1 MKNICTLKNFN
12 LEICELMRN
21 DDGCVSLFNS
31 YIDKLPDP
39 SGSMLSLHD
48 STVSHIPYRYSKEPA
63 TFSGN
68 LFANR
73 LTSGCSQ
80 APIA

>member
-31 YIDKLPDP
+31 CIDKLPDP
-39 SGSMLSLHD
+39 SG
-48 STVSHIPYRYSKEPA
+48 
-63 TFSGN
+63 
-68 LFANR
+68 
-73 LTSGCSQ
+73 
-80 APIA
+80 PIS

>member
-31 YIDKLPDP
+31 CIDKLPDS
-39 SGSMLSLHD
+39 SGSMLS
-48 STVSHIPYRYSKEPA
+48 TPRQYS
-63 TFSGN
+63 FSSSVQV
-68 LFANR
+68 FKRA
-73 LTSGCSQ
+73 SYFQ
-80 APIA
+80 W

>member
-31 YIDKLPDP
+31 YIDKLPDS

-48 STVSHIPYRYSKEPA
+48 STVSHLPYRYSKSQLLSVVTCLP
-63 TFSGN
+63 TDRHQVV
-68 LFANR
+68 LR
-73 LTSGCSQ
+73 L
-80 APIA
+80 P